1 MMIMN
6 LTCKDSSS
14 VLRPGP
20 SSSKAG
26 DNSSVLVHKLLQ
38 QLLISR
44 ISPPS
49 ANSRNSWDNDL
60 INMKG
65 PMMTHICYPG

>member
-1 MMIMN
+1 MN

-26 DNSSVLVHKLLQ
+26 DNSSILVHKLLQ
-38 QLLISR
+38 QLLIS
-44 ISPPS
+44 
-49 ANSRNSWDNDL
+49 
-60 INMKG
+60 
-65 PMMTHICYPG
+65 